1 MPGIEAYGR
10 ADWPIIAV
18 QNSVLGLQPCPVRPL
33 KYCELI
39 RFETDVLRCSTPRK
53 C

>member
-18 QNSVLGLQPCPVRPL
+18 QKFGFFVFSHARVRPL
-33 KYCELI
+33 
-39 RFETDVLRCSTPRK
+39 T
-53 C
+53 